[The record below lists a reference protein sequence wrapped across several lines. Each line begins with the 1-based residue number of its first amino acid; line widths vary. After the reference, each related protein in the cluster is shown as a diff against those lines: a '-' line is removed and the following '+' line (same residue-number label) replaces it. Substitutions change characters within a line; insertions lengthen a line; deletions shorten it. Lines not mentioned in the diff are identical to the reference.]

1 MNAATVIDSTDRGVV
16 ELRRYTLHPGR
27 RDELIELF
35 ERELV
40 HTQVDAGID
49 VIGQFRD
56 LDHPD
61 TFTWLR
67 GFPDM
72 EARRRSLAEFYGG
85 PVWARHRDAANAT
98 MVDSDDVLLLMNVE
112 SPNRSELEPDLER
125 TTRRFDIVTFH
136 VAGALNL
143 TELAALSGS
152 LKDLNGWTL
161 ELLART
167 LPVVNTF
174 PALPVRADANVVVAV
189 LATPDSRPVGH
200 WDVIGHQLSS
210 ITSTEVIRLEP
221 TDRSLVH

>member
-98 MVDSDDVLLLMNVE
+98 MVDSDDVLLLTNVE

-136 VAGALNL
+136 LAGALNL

-189 LATPDSRPVGH
+189 LATLDSRPVGH
-200 WDVIGHQLSS
+200 WDVIGHQVSS

-221 TDRSLVH
+221 TDRSPLH